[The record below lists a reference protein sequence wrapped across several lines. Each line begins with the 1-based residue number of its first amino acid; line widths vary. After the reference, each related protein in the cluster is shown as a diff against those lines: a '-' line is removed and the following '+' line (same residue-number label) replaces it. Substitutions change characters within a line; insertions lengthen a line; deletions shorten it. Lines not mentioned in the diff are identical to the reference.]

1 MNVKKHKKSFLVG
14 LTLLFIGVAVL
25 SASFSVISASTPHRF
40 LGYATDTLL
49 NPIKDGI
56 VIRAMVVDVD
66 GSTENHTTTV
76 NNSLSGKNYDF
87 DVLDLEEDND
97 GRPIYFYVGSENT
110 TQSVS
115 FVIGGKNVGF
125 SDYYNLTIVD
135 VPQITDNSPSNGTTG
150 DSFTFNVTVLDYVDE
165 AGNLTVSANWSHG
178 SLSGNQSLSNVAGN
192 YFEVNIT
199 LDHSISNMTYTV
211 WANDTSGN
219 MNSSG
224 PHTVTVIDNDN
235 PNTTLEIGE
244 PLHPNGVTNNSNL
257 TSSTNIFLNATDNI
271 GSYYVHYR
279 VWNTT
284 NGWSTWTDGTADTNL
299 TINLI
304 EEGKNYLEYYSSD
317 DANNNESHYNATL
330 WVDDSAPTTTLTI
343 NEQVHPNIGTDGVNI
358 TSSTTMT
365 LAVTDNPAHGS
376 GVVAGSTAYRFWNS
390 SSGWTVWTTYV
401 GAFSL
406 GADEGMYYLEY
417 NSSDNLSLG

>member
-14 LTLLFIGVAVL
+14 LTLLFIGVAIL
-25 SASFSVISASTPHRF
+25 SASFLVIAPSTPHRF

-76 NNSLSGKNYDF
+76 NNYLSGKNYDF

-110 TQSVS
+110 TQSVN

-135 VPQITDNSPSNGTTG
+135 VPQITDNSSSNGTTG
-150 DSFTFNVTVLDYVDE
+150 DPFTFNVTVLDYVDE

-199 LDHSISNMTYTV
+199 LDHSINNMTYTV

-224 PHTVTVIDNDN
+224 PHTVTVTDND
-235 PNTTLEIGE
+235 P
-244 PLHPNGVTNNSNL
+244 P
-257 TSSTNIFLNATDNI
+257 TSSVDAISSYWKIASDNPLTINATANDNIGLNNVTLYYYNSTDNSTFAGPWSFGVDTDPWVGVSWNFSFPNASGYYRFYSIATDNA
-271 GSYYVHYR
+271 S
-279 VWNTT
+279 
-284 NGWSTWTDGTADTNL
+284 L
-299 TINLI
+299 T
-304 EEGKNYLEYYSSD
+304 E
-317 DANNNESHYNATL
+317 
-330 WVDDSAPTTTLTI
+330 SAPLNNDTLCGYDTI
-343 NEQVHPNIGTDGVNI
+343 APTVDMTAL
-358 TSSTTMT
+358 STYKNDDFTVAWAINT
-365 LAVTDNPAHGS
+365 EATS
-376 GVVAGSTAYRFWNS
+376 GVATY
-390 SSGWTVWTTYV
+390 TVEY
-401 GAFSL
+401 FCHL
-406 GADEGMYYLEY
+406 AD
-417 NSSDNLSLG
+417 S